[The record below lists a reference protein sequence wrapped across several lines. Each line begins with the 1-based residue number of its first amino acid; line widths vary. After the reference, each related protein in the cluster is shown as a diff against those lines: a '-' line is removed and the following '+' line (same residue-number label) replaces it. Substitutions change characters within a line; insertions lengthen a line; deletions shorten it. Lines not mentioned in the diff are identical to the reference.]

1 MRRLRALL
9 LGLTLLLPAGAA
21 GAEQLVLSPSQ
32 PLVRISSNFAG
43 VELVLFGVVEGAT
56 PGPYDVAIT
65 VRGPQ
70 ETAVTWRKSRLLGLW
85 INTDS
90 RTFVDTPSYLAVAT
104 SRPAAQIASAEVLRR
119 EQIGLSRN
127 IFIQRV
133 GPDFADVV
141 ADDPFRAAF
150 LRTKESEGLYE
161 EQPEGARFLSPSAF
175 RATFALPGRARTGR
189 YEVAAKLFREGA
201 LVAEAH
207 SGFEIRKAGF
217 EAQIARF
224 AENDGFLYGLTVV
237 ATALA
242 VGFGANVVFR
252 RD

>member
-1 MRRLRALL
+1 MRALAAML
-9 LGLTLLLPAGAA
+9 LGLALACGAGRAH
-21 GAEQLVLSPSQ
+21 AERLVLSPSQ
-32 PLVRISSNFAG
+32 ADVRISSNFAG
-43 VELVLFGVVEGAT
+43 VELVLFGAIEGAT
-56 PGPYDVAIT
+56 PGSYDVAVT
-65 VRGPQ
+65 VRGPH

-90 RTFVDTPSYLAVAT
+90 RTFIDTPSYLAVAT
-104 SRPAAQIASAEVLRR
+104 SRPAAEMAPAELMRR

-150 LRTKESEGLYE
+150 LRIKESEGLYE
-161 EQPEGARFLSPSAF
+161 EQPQGVSFLSPSAF

-189 YEVAAKLFREGA
+189 YEVVAKLLRDGV
-201 LVAEAH
+201 LVAEARTA
-207 SGFEIRKAGF
+207 FEIRKAGF
-217 EAQIARF
+217 EARMAGF
-224 AENDGFLYGLTVV
+224 AENEGFLYGLAVV
-237 ATALA
+237 FAALS